1 MIKTQLRN
9 NDVKPFTKCACIP
22 RRCGPASCFRAQLC
36 SQLPYRI
43 GLLRAKGLIR
53 IDILLK
59 EEKNTNMNLAP
70 DNSLSGYSIDLTG
83 FAGLPKIS
91 ARKEKE

>member
-1 MIKTQLRN
+1 
-9 NDVKPFTKCACIP
+9 
-22 RRCGPASCFRAQLC
+22 
-36 SQLPYRI
+36 
-43 GLLRAKGLIR
+43 LLRAKGLIR